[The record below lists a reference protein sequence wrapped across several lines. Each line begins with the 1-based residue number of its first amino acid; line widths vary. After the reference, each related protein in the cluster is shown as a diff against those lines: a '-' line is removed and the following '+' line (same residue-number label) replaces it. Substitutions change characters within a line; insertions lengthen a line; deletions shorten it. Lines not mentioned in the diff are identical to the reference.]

1 MAQRAHR
8 SFGQVYADQETIN
21 ESEKRTPLISPEN
34 ARKLSE
40 KKRKYVKRRKKL
52 QTEENDQL
60 WKKWR
65 NIATSIRRKAIKQYW
80 TERSDELRTNPDAP
94 SSKHSRHFW
103 EIKVVVKQQF
113 T

>member
-8 SFGQVYADQETIN
+8 SFGQVYADQETIK

-80 TERSDELRTNPDAP
+80 TQRDLMNLGPIPTHLLQNIHAISER
-94 SSKHSRHFW
+94 
-103 EIKVVVKQQF
+103 
-113 T
+113 